1 MGGECAALFRLSE
14 TMWST
19 EISSLGFRSA
29 YASVTSAEEYRLVT
43 KCMQLLPSPLFK
55 KERLMPTNPE
65 AQRPYRPT
73 IKEVI
78 RPRPTKAE
86 LALRARAA
94 IARMLCEGLDDE
106 DEEEKKEE
114 NEENIE
120 DEEVEEKKEK
130 EGEEDDNNIQ
140 DEEVEE
146 EEREEED
153 LEDEEEE
160 DRESSSE
167 VPSEPL
173 RGIQD
178 RSLRRS
184 RIRQRSIHHGSPRMW
199 GKKNI
204 MWTILRRT
212 LHL

>member
-1 MGGECAALFRLSE
+1 
-14 TMWST
+14 MWST

-29 YASVTSAEEYRLVT
+29 YASATSAEEYRLVT

-65 AQRPYRPT
+65 AQKQYRPT

-94 IARMLCEGLDDE
+94 IARMLCEGLEDE

-120 DEEVEEKKEK
+120 DEEVEEEEK
-130 EGEEDDNNIQ
+130 EEEI
-140 DEEVEE
+140 
-146 EEREEED
+146 

-160 DRESSSE
+160 DQESNSE
-167 VPSEPL
+167 VPSDPL

-184 RIRQRSIHHGSPRMW
+184 RIRQRSIHHDSLRMW

>member
-1 MGGECAALFRLSE
+1 
-14 TMWST
+14 MWTT
-19 EISSLGFRSA
+19 EPSSFGFGSA
-29 YASVTSAEEYRLVT
+29 YASATSAEEYRLVT

-65 AQRPYRPT
+65 AQRQYLPT

-94 IARMLCEGLDDE
+94 IARMLCEGLEDE
-106 DEEEKKEE
+106 DEEEEEKKKDEE
-114 NEENIE
+114 EEMKEGRREEEKEENIE
-120 DEEVEEKKEK
+120 DEA
-130 EGEEDDNNIQ
+130 
-140 DEEVEE
+140 
-146 EEREEED
+146 ERQEED

-160 DRESSSE
+160 DQESSSD
-167 VPSEPL
+167 VPSDPL

-184 RIRQRSIHHGSPRMW
+184 RIGQRSIRHGSPRMW

-204 MWTILRRT
+204 MWTILRST

>member
-1 MGGECAALFRLSE
+1 
-14 TMWST
+14 
-19 EISSLGFRSA
+19 
-29 YASVTSAEEYRLVT
+29 
-43 KCMQLLPSPLFK
+43 MQLLPSPLFK

-65 AQRPYRPT
+65 AQKPYRPT
-73 IKEVI
+73 REII

-86 LALRARAA
+86 LGLRARAA
-94 IARMLCEGLDDE
+94 IARMLCEGLEDE

-120 DEEVEEKKEK
+120 DEEEEEKEK
-130 EGEEDDNNIQ
+130 
-140 DEEVEE
+140 
-146 EEREEED
+146 EREEED

-160 DRESSSE
+160 DQESNSE
-167 VPSEPL
+167 VPSDPL

-184 RIRQRSIHHGSPRMW
+184 RIRQRSIRDDSPRMW

-204 MWTILRRT
+204 MWTILRST

>member
-1 MGGECAALFRLSE
+1 
-14 TMWST
+14 MWST
-19 EISSLGFRSA
+19 EISSLGFGSA
-29 YASVTSAEEYRLVT
+29 YASVTSAEEFQLVT

-65 AQRPYRPT
+65 AQRQYRPT
-73 IKEVI
+73 REII
-78 RPRPTKAE
+78 RPRPTKEE

-94 IARMLCEGLDDE
+94 IARMLCEGLEDE

-120 DEEVEEKKEK
+120 DEE
-130 EGEEDDNNIQ
+130 
-140 DEEVEE
+140 
-146 EEREEED
+146 EREEEH

-160 DRESSSE
+160 DRESNSGD
-167 VPSEPL
+167 PSDPL

>member
-1 MGGECAALFRLSE
+1 
-14 TMWST
+14 MWTT
-19 EISSLGFRSA
+19 EPSSFGFGSA
-29 YASVTSAEEYRLVT
+29 YASVTSAEEFRLVT

-73 IKEVI
+73 REVI
-78 RPRPTKAE
+78 RPRPTKEE

-94 IARMLCEGLDDE
+94 IARMLCEGLEDE
-106 DEEEKKEE
+106 DEEE
-114 NEENIE
+114 
-120 DEEVEEKKEK
+120 EEKER
-130 EGEEDDNNIQ
+130 EEESENIQ

-146 EEREEED
+146 KKEEREEED

-160 DRESSSE
+160 DRESNSD
-167 VPSEPL
+167 VPSDPL

-184 RIRQRSIHHGSPRMW
+184 RIRQRSIRHDSPRMW

-212 LHL
+212 LLL

>member
-1 MGGECAALFRLSE
+1 
-14 TMWST
+14 MWST
-19 EISSLGFRSA
+19 EISSLGFGSA
-29 YASVTSAEEYRLVT
+29 YASVTSAEEFRLVT

-65 AQRPYRPT
+65 AQRQYRPT
-73 IKEVI
+73 REII
-78 RPRPTKAE
+78 RPRPTKVE

-94 IARMLCEGLDDE
+94 IAHMLCEGLEDE

-120 DEEVEEKKEK
+120 DEKEK

-160 DRESSSE
+160 DRESNSGD
-167 VPSEPL
+167 PSDPL

-184 RIRQRSIHHGSPRMW
+184 RIRQRSIRHDSPRMW
-199 GKKNI
+199 GKRNI

>member
-19 EISSLGFRSA
+19 EISSLGFGSA
-29 YASVTSAEEYRLVT
+29 YASVTSAEEFRLVT

-65 AQRPYRPT
+65 AQRQYRPT
-73 IKEVI
+73 REII
-78 RPRPTKAE
+78 RPRPTKVE

-94 IARMLCEGLDDE
+94 IAHMLCEGLEDE

-153 LEDEEEE
+153 LEDEVEE
-160 DRESSSE
+160 DRESNSGD
-167 VPSEPL
+167 PSDPL

-199 GKKNI
+199 GKRNI

>member
-14 TMWST
+14 TMWTT
-19 EISSLGFRSA
+19 EPSSFGFGSA
-29 YASVTSAEEYRLVT
+29 YASVTSAEEFQLVT

-65 AQRPYRPT
+65 AQKQYRPT
-73 IKEVI
+73 REII

-94 IARMLCEGLDDE
+94 IARMLCEGLEDE
-106 DEEEKKEE
+106 DEEEEEKKKDEE
-114 NEENIE
+114 EEMEGGREEEKEENIE
-120 DEEVEEKKEK
+120 YEA
-130 EGEEDDNNIQ
+130 
-140 DEEVEE
+140 
-146 EEREEED
+146 EREEED

-160 DRESSSE
+160 DQESSSD
-167 VPSEPL
+167 VPSDPL

-184 RIRQRSIHHGSPRMW
+184 RIRQRSIRHGSPRMW

-204 MWTILRRT
+204 MWTILRST

>member
-1 MGGECAALFRLSE
+1 
-14 TMWST
+14 MWST
-19 EISSLGFRSA
+19 EISSLGFGSA
-29 YASVTSAEEYRLVT
+29 YASVTSAEEFRLVT

-65 AQRPYRPT
+65 AQRQYRPT
-73 IKEVI
+73 REII

-94 IARMLCEGLDDE
+94 IAHMLCEGLEDE

-120 DEEVEEKKEK
+120 DVE
-130 EGEEDDNNIQ
+130 

-167 VPSEPL
+167 VPSDPL

>member
-19 EISSLGFRSA
+19 EISSLGFGSA

-65 AQRPYRPT
+65 AQRQYLPT

-94 IARMLCEGLDDE
+94 IARMLCEGLEDE

-178 RSLRRS
+178 MSLGRS

-204 MWTILRRT
+204 M
-212 LHL
+212 

>member
-14 TMWST
+14 TMWTT
-19 EISSLGFRSA
+19 EPSSFGFGSA
-29 YASVTSAEEYRLVT
+29 YASVTSAEEFRLVT

-65 AQRPYRPT
+65 AQKQYRPT

-94 IARMLCEGLDDE
+94 IARMLCEGLEDE
-106 DEEEKKEE
+106 DEEEEEKQKDEDEEMKEE
-114 NEENIE
+114 GREEEKEENIE
-120 DEEVEEKKEK
+120 DEE
-130 EGEEDDNNIQ
+130 
-140 DEEVEE
+140 
-146 EEREEED
+146 EREEKD

-160 DRESSSE
+160 DQESSSD
-167 VPSEPL
+167 VPSDPL

-184 RIRQRSIHHGSPRMW
+184 RIRQRSIRHGSPRMW

-204 MWTILRRT
+204 MWTILRST